1 MLPYAEVATYRAR
14 GVAPTLTIAPA
25 WAGQETRGTVLLH
38 RASTDQIEKPADA
51 AGPPQGSP
59 GRVPTRI
66 DYHVHTCFSFDC
78 DIPLEVALER
88 AIEAGLSC
96 LCVTDHDTIEGA
108 LALARMAPPGL
119 EIVVGCEFTTD
130 DGSQVIG
137 LGLTEPIDEPRLPRL
152 IEAIKRQGG
161 LVLLPHPFRRGSGIF
176 RGETRRS
183 EAFVREVLAAADLVE
198 CFNGRDTYDNN
209 RRSYR
214 LAVERGLAAVAGS
227 DAHTAAEIGSVFVEY
242 REAGPAHGVSPRDV
256 YFADRP
262 RRSENPAKRRLME
275 RYHRHAASLP
285 AFVRTVYR
293 ISRTRLRS
301 DEPAPTATPPRSQYT
316 FPQVGRARTP
326 ASRVPSDRAWIR
338 SQLAAKRAFDVLA
351 SAVLLVVL
359 APAMAV
365 IGLAV
370 KATSPGEIVFRQLR
384 AGKDGRPFTIYKFRT
399 MTRETAHASTTRIY
413 GDDPRITRVGRCLR
427 ATSLDELPQLL
438 NVLKGEMSVV
448 GPRPDL
454 PHHVERYTAFQRQ
467 RLRMRPGI
475 TGWAQVHGRNDL
487 SWEERIELDVEYVRA
502 WSLRRDL
509 EVASRSVAVVMRR
522 NGVDIPRNAGEAPCD
537 TTRQAG

>member
-1 MLPYAEVATYRAR
+1 MT
-14 GVAPTLTIAPA
+14 
-25 WAGQETRGTVLLH
+25 
-38 RASTDQIEKPADA
+38 
-51 AGPPQGSP
+51 
-59 GRVPTRI
+59 TRI

-78 DIPLEVALER
+78 DTPLEALVDR
-88 AIEAGLSC
+88 ALRGGLTA

-108 LALARMAPPGL
+108 MALARMAPPGL
-119 EIVVGCEFTTD
+119 EIVVGCEFTAD

-152 IEAIKRQGG
+152 LEEIKAQGG

-242 REAGPAHGVSPRDV
+242 EGADPVHGVSPRGV

-275 RYHRHAASLP
+275 RYHRHEASLP
-285 AFVRTVYR
+285 PFVRTIYR
-293 ISRTRLRS
+293 VSRKRLRS
-301 DEPAPTATPPRSQYT
+301 DAPARSATPPRSQYS
-316 FPQVGRARTP
+316 FPQVRGARTP
-326 ASRVPSDRAWIR
+326 ASRVPSGRAWIR
-338 SQLAAKRAFDVLA
+338 SELAAKRAFDVLA
-351 SAVLLVVL
+351 SAGLLVVL

-365 IGLAV
+365 IGLAI

-384 AGKDGRPFTIYKFRT
+384 AGKDGRLFTIYKFRT
-399 MTRETAHASTTRIY
+399 MRPETSRASTTRIY
-413 GDDPRITRVGRCLR
+413 GDDPRITRIGRFLR

-475 TGWAQVHGRNDL
+475 TGWAQIHGRNDL
-487 SWEERIELDVEYVRA
+487 SWEARIELDVEYVRT

-509 EVASRSVAVVMRR
+509 EVASRSVAVVLRR
-522 NGVDIPRNAGEAPCD
+522 KGVEIPRNAGEAPCD
-537 TTRQAG
+537 TRKQTG